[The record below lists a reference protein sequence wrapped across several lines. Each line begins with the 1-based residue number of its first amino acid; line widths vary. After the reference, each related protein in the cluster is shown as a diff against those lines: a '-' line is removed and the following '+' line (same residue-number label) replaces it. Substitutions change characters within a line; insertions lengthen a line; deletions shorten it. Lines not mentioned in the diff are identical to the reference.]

1 VTVYIVKTAYDCY
14 RPRIEGVFDSKE
26 KAEAYIE
33 SLTKP
38 DYSGFHAWV
47 IEHGVQ

>member
-1 VTVYIVKTAYDCY
+1 LTVFIVQSAYDY
-14 RPRIEGVFDSKE
+14 DPPRIEGVFDSKE